1 MHEDESN
8 FCAEKSPSW
17 WGPWTVAIESV
28 GHGPSHAW
36 QVGNPARPCPPRLR
50 LPRPDRRDY
59 NRVRPHPTS
68 GREIALRFVLLRFQS
83 ASPKNPRRLP
93 GGTLPPPTSWRRRL
107 WQAGSEG
114 RRPSSMTPSPS
125 PATCRACRRSAAGA
139 RRRLLPPTSA
149 SASRWSSTQSRHSI
163 SSSRARI
170 GRCVDARLTIKFRT

>member
-1 MHEDESN
+1 VGPIDGRDRVH
-8 FCAEKSPSW
+8 
-17 WGPWTVAIESV
+17 GPWSI
-28 GHGPSHAW
+28 AW
-36 QVGNPARPCPPRLR
+36 QVGNPAGRVLQ
-50 LPRPDRRDY
+50 DFAFRDPTAATTIY

-68 GREIALRFVLLRFQS
+68 GREIALRFVLLRLQS
-83 ASPKNPRRLP
+83 ASPKNPRTLP

-149 SASRWSSTQSRHSI
+149 SASRWSSTRSRHSI

>member
-1 MHEDESN
+1 M
-8 FCAEKSPSW
+8 
-17 WGPWTVAIESV
+17 GR
-28 GHGPSHAW
+28 GPSHGRSATR
-36 QVGNPARPCPPRLR
+36 PAVSSKTSPSATRPPRPLYITAYAPT
-50 LPRPDRRDY
+50 PRAAVKSRSDLCFCDF
-59 NRVRPHPTS
+59 NRPVRKIQGHCRAEPS
-68 GREIALRFVLLRFQS
+68 
-83 ASPKNPRRLP
+83 
-93 GGTLPPPTSWRRRL
+93 PPPTSWRRRL

-149 SASRWSSTQSRHSI
+149 SASRWSSTRSRHSI